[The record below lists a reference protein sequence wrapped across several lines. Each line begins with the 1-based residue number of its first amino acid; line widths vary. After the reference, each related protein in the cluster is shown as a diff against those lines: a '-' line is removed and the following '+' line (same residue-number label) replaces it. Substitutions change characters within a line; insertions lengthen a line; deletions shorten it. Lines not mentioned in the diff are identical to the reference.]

1 VPVKDTALAL
11 GRIEFESIVSLVAL
25 LRRESL
31 NQLRGLLD
39 DELLPRKEFYALFNL
54 GRTIVK
60 MLGEQI
66 GD

>member
-1 VPVKDTALAL
+1 MRGLKT
-11 GRIEFESIVSLVAL
+11 
-25 LRRESL
+25 LRVYDPSQAFAAQESL
-31 NQLRGLLD
+31 NQVRGLLD